1 MYSHCFYPNVYLATH
16 SAPLPQALSDED
28 GITLRPAEPGRLM
41 AHHCISLNTMLLI
54 VQTPGSAGM
63 VQLLRVLAQASEFE
77 NLRLRR

>member
-1 MYSHCFYPNVYLATH
+1 
-16 SAPLPQALSDED
+16 
-28 GITLRPAEPGRLM
+28 M
-41 AHHCISLNTMLLI
+41 AHHCISLKTMLLI